1 MTNKE
6 LQELLK
12 EYPDN
17 ANILF
22 RSGDDAIG
30 VVYQH
35 PTLDLTISSSINEA
49 HPKELVKELIL

>member
-1 MTNKE
+1 MTNQE

-12 EYPDN
+12 EYPDT

-22 RSGDDAIG
+22 RSGEDTIE
-30 VVYQH
+30 VVYEH
-35 PTLDLTISSSINEA
+35 PTLDLTISSSITEA